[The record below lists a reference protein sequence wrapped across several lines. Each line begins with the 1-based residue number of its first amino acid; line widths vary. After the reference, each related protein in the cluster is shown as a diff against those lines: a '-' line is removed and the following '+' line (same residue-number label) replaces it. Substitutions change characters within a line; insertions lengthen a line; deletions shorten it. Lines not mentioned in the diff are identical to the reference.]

1 MAAPLLTAQI
11 DIDAPVS
18 KVWGLISDLNRMPQW
33 SPQCRKMKLLGQLRP
48 GARTLNLNRRGLLFW
63 PTTSTITEVV
73 PERKLAFRVDI
84 NHSIWTYELEPT
96 ATGTRVTESR
106 HAEGGVTAVSTA
118 VTKAALGG
126 VDTFEKEL
134 VEGMNLSLARIKAA
148 AESG

>member
-63 PTTSTITEVV
+63 PTTSTIT
-73 PERKLAFRVDI
+73 
-84 NHSIWTYELEPT
+84 
-96 ATGTRVTESR
+96 
-106 HAEGGVTAVSTA
+106 
-118 VTKAALGG
+118 
-126 VDTFEKEL
+126 
-134 VEGMNLSLARIKAA
+134 
-148 AESG
+148 